1 VNLAILRR
9 TLTDL
14 RWHVFW
20 YGVGIAIYAAIMV
33 LLFPTFEGFLS
44 ETEYP
49 DEFLQFF
56 GEIGNMG
63 DPRYFLQ
70 LEYYSFV
77 PVILMIYGV
86 IAGTGLL
93 AGDEGRGTL
102 ETTLAQP
109 ISRGDLFRS
118 RVAALLIG
126 AVAIC
131 AINTIGWLVSVPFV
145 DLDDLDLFTLTW
157 ASFAVFP
164 LVAAFCGI
172 SVLVAAIAPSRG
184 TAGGL
189 MAAVAILSYLVA
201 SFANT
206 IDAIARLRWVSPY
219 FYADTTQVLTE
230 GLVWWHQVILIAV
243 AGVTFTLAWSAF
255 NAREIGA
262 GTWQPRA
269 IARGWNL
276 DRKSDGRGRPL
287 GA

>member
-1 VNLAILRR
+1 MNGAVLRR
-9 TLTDL
+9 TLFDL

-20 YGVGIAIYAAIMV
+20 YGIGIALYAAMMA

-49 DEFLQFF
+49 EEFLQFF
-56 GEIGNMG
+56 GEVGNMG
-63 DPRYFLQ
+63 DPRYFFQ

-86 IAGTGLL
+86 ISGTGLL

-102 ETTLAQP
+102 ETMLAQP
-109 ISRGDLFRS
+109 IARGDLFRS
-118 RVAALLIG
+118 RVAALLVG
-126 AVAIC
+126 LLTIC
-131 AINTIGWLVSVPFV
+131 AINTVGWMVSVPFV
-145 DLDDLDLFTLTW
+145 DLGDLGLPALIW
-157 ASFAVFP
+157 ASFAVVP
-164 LVAAFCGI
+164 LVAAYCGL

-189 MAAVAILSYLVA
+189 MAAVAISSYLVS

-206 IDAIARLRWVSPY
+206 IEAIAWMRWITPY
-219 FYADTTQVLTE
+219 YYADTTQVLSD
-230 GLVWWHQVILIAV
+230 GLIWWHQAALLAIAAV
-243 AGVTFTLAWSAF
+243 SFTLAWSAF

-269 IARGWNL
+269 IARGWRL
-276 DRKSDGRGRPL
+276 GR
-287 GA
+287 

>member
-1 VNLAILRR
+1 VNLAVLRR

-44 ETEYP
+44 EMEYP
-49 DEFLQFF
+49 EEFLLFF
-56 GEIGNMG
+56 GDVGDMG

-86 IAGTGLL
+86 MAGTGLL

-109 ISRGDLFRS
+109 ISRGNLFRS
-118 RVAALLIG
+118 RVAALLLG
-126 AVAIC
+126 LLAIC
-131 AINTIGWLVSVPFV
+131 AINTIGWFVSVPFV
-145 DLDDLDLFTLTW
+145 SLGDLHLLTLVW

-189 MAAVAILSYLVA
+189 MAAAAILSYLVS

-206 IDAIARLRWVSPY
+206 IEAISWARWLSPY
-219 FYADTTQVLTE
+219 YYADTTQVLTA
-230 GLVWWHQVILIAV
+230 GLVWWHQAVLIGV
-243 AGVTFTLAWSAF
+243 ALVTFTLAWSAF

-269 IARGWNL
+269 IARGWTL
-276 DRKSDGRGRPL
+276 GR
-287 GA
+287 

>member
-1 VNLAILRR
+1 MNLAVLQR

-33 LLFPTFEGFLS
+33 LLFPTFEAFLS

-49 DEFLQFF
+49 EEFLQFF
-56 GEIGNMG
+56 GEIGDMS

-118 RVAALLIG
+118 RIAALLIG
-126 AVAIC
+126 LLAIC
-131 AINTIGWLVSVPFV
+131 AINAGGWFVSVPFV
-145 DLDDLDLFTLTW
+145 DLGDLDLLTLTW

-164 LVAAFCGI
+164 LVAAFCGL

-189 MAAVAILSYLVA
+189 MAAAAILSYLVS

-206 IDAIARLRWVSPY
+206 IEAISWARWLSPY
-219 FYADTTQVLTE
+219 YYADTTQVLTA
-230 GLVWWHQVILIAV
+230 GLVWWHQAV
-243 AGVTFTLAWSAF
+243 LVGVALVTFTLAWSAF

-269 IARGWNL
+269 IARGW
-276 DRKSDGRGRPL
+276 RL
-287 GA
+287 GG

>member
-1 VNLAILRR
+1 MNLAILRR
-9 TLTDL
+9 ALFDL
-14 RWHVFW
+14 RWHIFW
-20 YGVGIAIYAAIMV
+20 YGIGIAAYAAIMV

-49 DEFLQFF
+49 EEFLQFF
-56 GEIGNMG
+56 GGVGDMG

-70 LEYYSFV
+70 LEYFSFA

-109 ISRGDLFRS
+109 IARGALFWS
-118 RVAALLIG
+118 RVTALLLG
-126 AVAIC
+126 LLAIC
-131 AINTIGWLVSVPFV
+131 ALNTIGWFISVPFV
-145 DLDDLDLFTLTW
+145 DLGDLDLFTLAW
-157 ASFAVFP
+157 ASFAVVP
-164 LVAAFCGI
+164 LVAAFSGC
-172 SVLVAAIAPSRG
+172 SVLVAAIAPNRS

-189 MAAVAILSYLVA
+189 MAAFAITSYLVA

-206 IDAIARLRWVSPY
+206 IEVIEWMRWLTPY
-219 FYADTTQVLTE
+219 YYADTTQLLSD
-230 GLVWWHQVILIAV
+230 GLVWWHQAV
-243 AGVTFTLAWSAF
+243 LLGLTVVTFGLGWSAF

-269 IARGWNL
+269 IARGWPV
-276 DRKSDGRGRPL
+276 GR
-287 GA
+287 